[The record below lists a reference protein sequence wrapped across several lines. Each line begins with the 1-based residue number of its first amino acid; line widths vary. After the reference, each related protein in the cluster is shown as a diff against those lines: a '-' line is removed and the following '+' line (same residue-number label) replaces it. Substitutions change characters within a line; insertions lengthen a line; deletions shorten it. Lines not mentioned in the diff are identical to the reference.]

1 MRPIAFLAFLL
12 PTLAASPAA
21 LASDPTLAAS
31 PAALASDFDFEP
43 LQQKLSMEL
52 QERIDQTVLAAVA
65 ARVERQLGR
74 ALALPAIGR
83 AIPERVGVG
92 RAPARATLAGPVAPV
107 ASDSDA
113 RPVRMTCRASSEY
126 ALECVVV
133 AKRSN
138 LERVAQVH

>member
-12 PTLAASPAA
+12 L
-21 LASDPTLAAS
+21 TLAAS

-52 QERIDQTVLAAVA
+52 QERIDQRVSAAVA
-65 ARVERQLGR
+65 ALVEQQLGR
-74 ALALPAIGR
+74 ALALPAIGP

-92 RAPARATLAGPVAPV
+92 QAPARSTVAGPAAPD
-107 ASDSDA
+107 ADA

-126 ALECVVV
+126 DLECVVV
-133 AKRSN
+133 SERSN
-138 LERVAQVH
+138 LERVAQGH